1 MVCIKK
7 YIVILLIAIFL
18 IPNNVLSESIFYGD
32 YNEDLFLDYVDIP
45 VVAATDN
52 SGILGQVRI
61 ARIAQGFGNIIFDQ
75 RVDIDFSTMNSVI
88 NAVRF
93 ASKYSDEKYDYF
105 ISYDLSTERVSGK
118 STGAAITLGLISLH
132 LEKEYDTNY
141 VVTGNIDKFGYLR
154 AVGGLPL
161 KIAVISQ
168 SDNKPNLIIAPN
180 QQIGTI
186 KLFDKNIQRYTK
198 QFVDVKK
205 HAKSNNVNLFEK
217 NTIDTIMSLVLK
229 D

>member
-1 MVCIKK
+1 MC
-7 YIVILLIAIFL
+7 
-18 IPNNVLSESIFYGD
+18 SIEEAWAGQTF
-32 YNEDLFLDYVDIP
+32 
-45 VVAATDN
+45 DN
-52 SGILGQVRI
+52 
-61 ARIAQGFGNIIFDQ
+61 
-75 RVDIDFSTMNSVI
+75 
-88 NAVRF
+88 
-93 ASKYSDEKYDYF
+93 K
-105 ISYDLSTERVSGK
+105 
-118 STGAAITLGLISLH
+118 
-132 LEKEYDTNY
+132 
-141 VVTGNIDKFGYLR
+141 
-154 AVGGLPL
+154 P
-161 KIAVISQ
+161 VISQ